1 MKIKVLATLLVVSV
15 LGMVCLAQ
23 STPSTISMVTL
34 VGCVERG
41 TADGLFIDKA
51 TIPQEIHDRLPE
63 QPASD
68 VLLGSGR
75 VRLIGTLD
83 EFGVGAHIQHKV
95 WVKGLY
101 IEGASENRLNL
112 VSITHLAET
121 CQ

>member
-1 MKIKVLATLLVVSV
+1 MIKVLRTILFVLVLYSVSS
-15 LGMVCLAQ
+15 AQ
-23 STPSTISMVTL
+23 SVTNTVVMVTF
-34 VGCVERG
+34 VGCVAGEKTEG
-41 TADGLFIDKA
+41 FFVDKA
-51 TIPQEIHDRLPE
+51 TIPEEIHDRLPE

-68 VLLGSGR
+68 VPLGSGH

-83 EFGVGAHIQHKV
+83 EFGVDAHVEHKV